1 MEAVS
6 LVTSKFMIKKIL
18 FLALAVW
25 TTALFGQNNKRM
37 LPYAIQEGTLNEQF
51 TNLSNMSRS
60 QDASFKL
67 IRRTNLEIVRNNVL
81 DSISR
86 YQKEIA
92 TLKANSSSSTSTINT
107 LQDSITTLDAA
118 LREQEYKTNVI
129 SFLGIDFSKGT
140 YHVMV
145 WSIIVVFV
153 LAFIITLASF
163 RKARLDTIDHKKTT
177 EELQEDLQTLRK
189 KSLEKEQ
196 QLKRQLLD
204 EQMKRDS

>member
-1 MEAVS
+1 M
-6 LVTSKFMIKKIL
+6 LKKFL
-18 FLALAVW
+18 LLAFTVW
-25 TTALFGQNNKRM
+25 ASTLLGQNKRM

-60 QDASFKL
+60 QDANFKL
-67 IRRTNLEIVRNNVL
+67 IRRTNLEIVRKNVL
-81 DSISR
+81 DSVSG

-92 TLKANSSSSTSTINT
+92 TLKANSSSSTNTINT

-118 LREQEYKTNVI
+118 LQEEQYKTNVI
-129 SFLGIDFSKGT
+129 SFLGIDFSKGS
-140 YHVMV
+140 YHMIV
-145 WSIIVVFV
+145 WSIIIVFV
-153 LAFIITLASF
+153 LAFLVTLASF
-163 RKARLDTIDHKKTT
+163 RKAKVDTNDHKKTT
-177 EELQEDLQTLRK
+177 EELQEELQTLRK